1 MDFHGLPWT
10 LMDTKLPMG
19 MEFHGHPWTSVNFHR
34 HPWAS
39 MDIGGYKAA
48 HGQGIPWTP
57 MDIDQMAA
65 PMDTNFPQP
74 RSVKVHGFS

>member
-19 MEFHGHPWTSVNFHR
+19 MEFHGHPWTLVDTKLPMGKEFHR
-34 HPWAS
+34 H
-39 MDIGGYKAA
+39 
-48 HGQGIPWTP
+48 PWTP